1 MKSPNI
7 SATAPPGIS
16 PSGTW
21 TSARHLCSRDMQ
33 VDPVHEFLERLQGE
47 ETASGSYSNAVP
59 RRRDPEGHRSCAAGR
74 SESEQALVPA
84 DQLHDEGMGVIWCVG
99 ALHLTGVVLV
109 IALPGAGRAGA
120 VDAGRVP
127 GRSGRTW
134 RRLAWLVSFYQLL
147 VADRVVT
154 DGELEYSQ
162 EDQAAAA

>member
-1 MKSPNI
+1 MVCDG
-7 SATAPPGIS
+7 SAGYWFESSRGSKPAGQRHIRLGVRMQPPLKEI
-16 PSGTW
+16 
-21 TSARHLCSRDMQ
+21 
-33 VDPVHEFLERLQGE
+33 
-47 ETASGSYSNAVP
+47 
-59 RRRDPEGHRSCAAGR
+59 
-74 SESEQALVPA
+74 
-84 DQLHDEGMGVIWCVG
+84 G

-127 GRSGRTW
+127 GRSGRPW

-162 EDQAAAA
+162 EDQSAAA